1 MSETSS
7 ANSFRQR
14 LSLRRPRSA
23 SSTRLTE
30 RQPWGMDGNHQ
41 SHRTGNFMIYRTLIS
56 LKYVS
61 NYVMAD
67 IHNIYHVF
75 IIFVGSSSCL
85 SPFGSPASSASSW
98 LKKTMSSGKAPSLP
112 NQLYHNDTTG
122 NHSTKKK
129 YSFFKVCL
137 LASIKPS
144 GFENKHTVNKSSA

>member
-41 SHRTGNFMIYRTLIS
+41 SHRTGNLMIYRTLMA

-61 NYVMAD
+61 NYVMAENE
-67 IHNIYHVF
+67 NI
-75 IIFVGSSSCL
+75 
-85 SPFGSPASSASSW
+85 FG
-98 LKKTMSSGKAPSLP
+98 
-112 NQLYHNDTTG
+112 Y
-122 NHSTKKK
+122 
-129 YSFFKVCL
+129 
-137 LASIKPS
+137 
-144 GFENKHTVNKSSA
+144 

>member
-1 MSETSS
+1 M
-7 ANSFRQR
+7 
-14 LSLRRPRSA
+14 
-23 SSTRLTE
+23 
-30 RQPWGMDGNHQ
+30 
-41 SHRTGNFMIYRTLIS
+41 
-56 LKYVS
+56 V
-61 NYVMAD
+61 D

-144 GFENKHTVNKSSA
+144 WFQHKHIVTRSSVSNEASVIMTSFYSCSNSSDKLGSHNVSYIFMQIMHK

>member
-30 RQPWGMDGNHQ
+30 RQHWGMDGNHQ
-41 SHRTGNFMIYRTLIS
+41 SHRTGNFMIYRTLFYLIITD
-56 LKYVS
+56 
-61 NYVMAD
+61 VMAD

-98 LKKTMSSGKAPSLP
+98 LKKTISPGKAPSLP

-129 YSFFKVCL
+129 YSFFKVGL
-137 LASIKPS
+137 LSSIKTS
-144 GFENKHTVNKSSA
+144 GFSE